1 MFRECNS
8 TLDILSF
15 ERKSSKSL
23 LLYNNPIID
32 SSLVSRKSFLEVL
45 LNQIK
50 SSQNNLLS
58 KKNNSK
64 KYLKGCI
71 IKLKKN
77 LQKLQDNKKKAIKYL
92 EKENKIIKEEAQD
105 KLFAQNEDSNKT
117 INKTNLYSSVDS
129 INYFKEGKECA
140 QIDYLKEIESLKLL
154 SFKVENQI
162 NEIEYEVKKKI
173 NTILGLKIARL
184 YQEEDLEV
192 KVQNKKL
199 RSTAYRIM
207 KANLKKYKDYL
218 IMMLDKNIET
228 NKEEKIIYEQIKHL
242 KQEKQKRFKKIFYP
256 SNDTIIEEQNNT
268 TKEKIDYDSDYKN
281 KNKNIVNNCKIDNK
295 YKHTSENTK
304 KDTYNI
310 DFEEIN
316 NMITNRVLRSFS
328 NKNKRKNILFNKDN
342 CNLKIQLNFNFNNIN
357 IINSKNSD
365 DKITDINNVKQSCSC
380 D

>member
-15 ERKSSKSL
+15 ERKSSESL

-129 INYFKEGKECA
+129 IKYFKEGKECA
-140 QIDYLKEIESLKLL
+140 QINYLKEIESLKLL

-162 NEIEYEVKKKI
+162 NEIEYEVNKKI

-218 IMMLDKNIET
+218 IMMLDKNIEI

-281 KNKNIVNNCKIDNK
+281 KNKNIINNCKIDNK

-365 DKITDINNVKQSCSC
+365 DKTTDINNVKQSCSC